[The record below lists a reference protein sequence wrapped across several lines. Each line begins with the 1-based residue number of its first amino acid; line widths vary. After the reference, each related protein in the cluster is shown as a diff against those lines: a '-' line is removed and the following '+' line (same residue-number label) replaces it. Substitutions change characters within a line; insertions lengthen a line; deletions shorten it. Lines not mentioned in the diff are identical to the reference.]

1 MKKINLV
8 LGIHNHQPVGN
19 FDFVFEE
26 AFQKAYL
33 PFLKVHKVHP
43 DIRLAQHFSGILLEW
58 LEKNHP
64 EFIKLLKQSV
74 SKKQVEMLTGGY
86 YEPILPSIPEQDIVG
101 QIVKLTNYVI
111 EKTGY
116 KPSGL
121 WLTER
126 VWEPYLPRPIVRAG
140 VKYTVIDDSHFKSSG
155 LQDQNLLGYYVTE
168 HEGFA
173 LNIFPISEKL
183 RYLIPF
189 QPPEKTIKYLR
200 SLATDEG
207 DRLIVFADD
216 GEKFGVWPG
225 TFEQCFENNWLNDFF
240 TLIEQNLDWINLISF
255 DDALSQLKPLG
266 TVYLPTASYRE
277 MMEWALPV
285 NAIKEYE
292 GFYHWLK
299 EKNIA
304 DYQFNFIKG
313 GFWRNF
319 LAKYP
324 EANNLQ
330 KRMLKS
336 SNRFQKLNSKNT
348 ELVKARDFIYAG
360 QCNCPY
366 WHGVFGGLY
375 LPHLR
380 NAIYSNL
387 IQADAAMDKVEFKGK
402 EKTGWVKSE
411 IYDYNADGFGEVI
424 VETDRM
430 GLFFSPNKGGSLTE
444 LDFKPKAINLID
456 TMTRRQEAYHQKLY
470 EMNLNQHNSG
480 KGEKVASIHDL
491 VLTKEEGLE
500 KYLNYDWYNRT
511 SLIDHFLHPDVDL
524 KQFAQAQYR
533 EQGDFVNQPYN
544 VKIVNKDESAEINL
558 ERNGHVWIGSEFVP
572 LYVGKKILVGPGADS
587 FTAKYTLKNTN
598 NSAIELWFGVEFA
611 TSLLAGNAAD
621 RNYIIPGVELEKTNL
636 ASIGSVKNVKKIFL
650 RDDWL
655 GIQVGFEV
663 NRTAAIWRFPIETI
677 SMSEAG
683 FERVYQCSVIMP
695 HWKIVL
701 EPGNSWTVVIKESI
715 EQL

>member
-1 MKKINLV
+1 MCKINLV

-33 PFLKVHKVHP
+33 PFLKVHKAHP
-43 DIRLAQHFSGILLEW
+43 DIRLAQHYSGVLFEW

-64 EFIKLLKQSV
+64 EFVKLLKQSV
-74 SKKQVEMLTGGY
+74 NKKQIEMLTGGY
-86 YEPILPSIPEQDIVG
+86 YEPILPGIPEQDIVG
-101 QIVKLTNYVI
+101 QIIKLTNYVI

-116 KPSGL
+116 EPAGL

-155 LQDQNLLGYYVTE
+155 LQEQDLLGYYVTE
-168 HEGFA
+168 HEGYA

-189 QPPEKTIKYLR
+189 QPPEQTIDYLR

-225 TFEQCFENNWLNDFF
+225 TFEQCYKNEWLDNFF
-240 TLIEQNLDWINLISF
+240 TIIEQNLEWINLISF
-255 DDALSQLKPLG
+255 EEALRQLKPLG

-285 NAIKEYE
+285 KAIKEYE
-292 GFYHWLK
+292 AFYHWLK
-299 EKNIA
+299 EKDIA
-304 DYQFNFIKG
+304 DYQFNFVKG

-319 LAKYP
+319 LAKYS

-336 SNRFQKLNSKNT
+336 SNRFQKLNTKNAD
-348 ELVKARDFIYAG
+348 LVKAQDFIYAG

-387 IQADAAMDKVEFKGK
+387 IQADVALDKVEFKGK
-402 EKTGWVKSE
+402 EKTGWVKTE
-411 IYDYNADGFGEVI
+411 MCDFNADGFDEVI

-430 GLFFSPNKGGSLTE
+430 NLFFSPNEGGSLIE

-456 TMTRRQEAYHQKLY
+456 TMTRRQEAYHQKLF
-470 EMNLNQHNSG
+470 EMNMYNQNSG
-480 KGEKVASIHDL
+480 NSENVASIHDL
-491 VLTKEEGLE
+491 ILAKEEGLE
-500 KYLNYDWYNRT
+500 KYLNYDWYKRT
-511 SLIDHFLHPDVDL
+511 S
-524 KQFAQAQYR
+524 
-533 EQGDFVNQPYN
+533 
-544 VKIVNKDESAEINL
+544 
-558 ERNGHVWIGSEFVP
+558 
-572 LYVGKKILVGPGADS
+572 
-587 FTAKYTLKNTN
+587 
-598 NSAIELWFGVEFA
+598 
-611 TSLLAGNAAD
+611 
-621 RNYIIPGVELEKTNL
+621 
-636 ASIGSVKNVKKIFL
+636 
-650 RDDWL
+650 
-655 GIQVGFEV
+655 
-663 NRTAAIWRFPIETI
+663 
-677 SMSEAG
+677 
-683 FERVYQCSVIMP
+683 
-695 HWKIVL
+695 
-701 EPGNSWTVVIKESI
+701 
-715 EQL
+715 